1 MRFDNNYNYKN
12 IGKIKIKNLP
22 LKSFTI
28 LYVENSLL
36 DQKRVLPIL
45 KFYGKEVYIAN
56 NGIDGLELFK
66 KYNPDII
73 VTDTKMPKLDGI
85 AMIKEIKN
93 IKSSIPVIITGE
105 KNPECLLE
113 SINLGVEKFLI
124 KPIKEE
130 ELRKALDG
138 IETKLFLEKAK
149 EYNIFMLHQYKNAI
163 DSSNI
168 VSKTDINGIIT
179 YVNEEFCNISGYS
192 KEELIGQNH
201 NIVRHPDVPKEVFER
216 FWKTILSKKIWKG
229 TVKNRA
235 KNGSTFYVN
244 TTVIPIVDWNGK
256 IVEFVAIRYDVT
268 KSILLQEKL
277 QKKEKELE
285 ALNKNL
291 ERRVEEQTKKLRE
304 LNLTLEKR
312 IEKEVEKNRQ
322 KDRMMFQQARLA
334 SLGEMLGNIAHQWR
348 QPLMELGILFYK
360 IKRESIENGID
371 KEKIEEIYNKG
382 ISILD
387 RMSQTIVDFQNF
399 FRPDKKKEIFN
410 IYETIKHSI
419 SIVEGSLK
427 RSNIEIKVNKYD
439 DLDVI
444 GYKNEFSQV
453 LINLIN
459 NAKDALNQNRFFD
472 KKIVINIKKVFEE
485 ESDKAFIEVIDNG
498 GGIKESILDK
508 IFEPYFT
515 TKHSSQGTGLGLY
528 MSKMI
533 IEQSMHGR
541 LEVENF
547 ENGAKFT
554 IKLPIKE

>member
-1 MRFDNNYNYKN
+1 MKLEKFDYKN

-22 LKSFTI
+22 LKKFSI
-28 LYVENSLL
+28 LFVENSLL
-36 DQKRVLPIL
+36 DQKKLIPVLN
-45 KFYGKEVYIAN
+45 FYASNLYIAN
-56 NGIDGLELFK
+56 DGIEGLELFK
-66 KYNPDII
+66 KYDPDIV

-85 AMIKEIKN
+85 AMSKEIKK
-93 IKSSIPVIITGE
+93 IKSGVPIIVTGE
-105 KNPECLLE
+105 KNSDCLLE
-113 SINLGVEKFLI
+113 SIEIGIDKFLV
-124 KPIKEE
+124 KPTNLDK
-130 ELRKALDG
+130 LREALDEV
-138 IETKLFLEKAK
+138 ETKLFLQRAK

-179 YVNEEFCNISGYS
+179 YVNEEFCKISGYS
-192 KEELIGQNH
+192 KEELLGQNH
-201 NIVRHPDVPKEVFER
+201 NIVRHPDVPKETFER
-216 FWKTILSKKIWKG
+216 FWKTILNKKIWKG

-235 KNGSTFYVN
+235 KDGSTFYVN
-244 TTVIPIVDWNGK
+244 TTVIPIIDWNGE

-268 KSILLQEKL
+268 KSVKLQEKL

-285 ALNKNL
+285 SLNKDL

-312 IEKEVEKNRQ
+312 IENEVEKNRQ

-360 IKRESIENGID
+360 MKKSAKDNSEIEN
-371 KEKIEEIYNKG
+371 IYKKG
-382 ISILD
+382 ISILEK
-387 RMSQTIVDFQNF
+387 MSQTIADFQNF
-399 FRPDKKKEIFN
+399 FRPDKKIEEFEI
-410 IYETIKHSI
+410 YDTIKHSL

-427 RSNIEIKVNKYD
+427 RSDIEIVLNSSENIKVY
-439 DLDVI
+439 

-453 LINLIN
+453 ILNLIN
-459 NAKDALNQNRFFD
+459 NAKDALNQNRLID
-472 KKIVINIKKVFEE
+472 KRIEIDIKKEDDFVLI
-485 ESDKAFIEVIDNG
+485 DVIDNG
-498 GGIKESILDK
+498 GGIKDNIIDK

-533 IEQSMHGR
+533 IEQSMQGF
-541 LEVENF
+541 LEAKNHT
-547 ENGAKFT
+547 NGAKFT
-554 IKLPIKE
+554 IKLPIKRIEE